1 MGARAG
7 TALRMIQWFTRAV
20 EFCCAVVILALFSY
34 FLATL
39 ASNNLAVGQWI
50 RAVEGIAGAA
60 VLYTLVALLLLFC
73 VAGHPFLS
81 SIFIFLDICF
91 VGAFIYIASANRH
104 GAGSCDGQVTTAL
117 GTGNANTSIVDNG
130 HGGVVTLDPNLH
142 QACKMQSACLAV
154 AILGLLFFILSAI
167 LEGLLIRHRRK
178 ERRFGPSP
186 INGYTSGYGK
196 TPSSPSHPPKQ
207 GFFSRFSKRNRRRQ
221 GTDNSD
227 VLPAHP
233 HPDDLRDSNYTH
245 NRASTYNT
253 NTTSGITGTT
263 MTTTDPEDVLPP
275 PNTGTAT
282 QQPMSGVNTGNGFT
296 GGSST
301 AAGTGS
307 NNNTAPSPTAGFPP
321 GNYRYDDGVYDRM

>member
-1 MGARAG
+1 MGKRAG
-7 TALRMIQWFTRAV
+7 TAFRMIQWFTRAV

-39 ASNNLAVGQWI
+39 ASNDLAVGQWI

-60 VLYTLVALLLLFC
+60 VLYTLLALLLLFC
-73 VAGHPFLS
+73 VAGHPVLS

-91 VGAFIYIASANRH
+91 IGAFIYIAAANRH

-117 GTGNANTSIVDNG
+117 GSGNANTSIVDNG

-178 ERRFGPSP
+178 ERRFGPTP
-186 INGYTSGYGK
+186 MNGYTSGYGK
-196 TPSSPSHPPKQ
+196 TPSSPSHPKQ

-227 VLPAHP
+227 ALPAHP
-233 HPDDLRDSNYTH
+233 HPNDLRDSTYTH

-275 PNTGTAT
+275 PNTGTTTT
-282 QQPMSGVNTGNGFT
+282 QQPMSGVNTGT
-296 GGSST
+296 GNLST

-307 NNNTAPSPTAGFPP
+307 NNTAPSSTARFPP